1 MSWEGCEKEKQKL
14 RFDVLEKRGA
24 CGGMQK
30 SRVMQSKQQARRII
44 CTRVLYSYKQGK
56 GCWKGGGI
64 ES

>member
-1 MSWEGCEKEKQKL
+1 MSWEGCEKEKQQL

-44 CTRVLYSYKQGK
+44 CTHVSCTAISKAKAVGK
-56 GCWKGGGI
+56 
-64 ES
+64 EVA